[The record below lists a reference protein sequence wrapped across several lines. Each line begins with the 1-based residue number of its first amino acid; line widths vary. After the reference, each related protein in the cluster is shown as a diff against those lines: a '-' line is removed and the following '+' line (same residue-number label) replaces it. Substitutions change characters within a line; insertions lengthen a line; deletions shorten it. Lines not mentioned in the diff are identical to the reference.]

1 MASWLDESN
10 IRTGLKLS
18 RTPPE
23 SRRDLATTV
32 PRRTRTR
39 AMTKTCRGQI
49 ASGPCLGSRRA
60 PRKFRPSGD
69 VAALKWSATAL
80 RPCQKLSFRL
90 PPNGGLRGW
99 KRCRNRHC
107 APGPGRVPSK
117 GGGRRPLG
125 DQGCLRAA
133 LPEQEGP
140 SRFGQPSPTAGRG
153 VAGNH
158 HVTELITQG
167 TPRSVS
173 AM

>member
-1 MASWLDESN
+1 MTMA
-10 IRTGLKLS
+10 
-18 RTPPE
+18 
-23 SRRDLATTV
+23 
-32 PRRTRTR
+32 
-39 AMTKTCRGQI
+39 CRGQI
-49 ASGPCLGSRRA
+49 ASEPCLGSRRA

-167 TPRSVS
+167 PRRRMSHMTERHRGADSASSVWVEYDGQPS
-173 AM
+173 RPGSGWRSY